1 MSAPRSRLAH
11 SLLRWL
17 RRYLPAEL
25 VSTPC
30 ALIGGVTATQW
41 TGSAAAGAIAAT
53 WGENLGFYCAMLVR
67 ELARRGGVRAL
78 PCAMRDLF
86 LEFGPAE
93 AVDLLLVRPAS
104 LYAGLSV
111 APHPAL
117 GIVMGK
123 VVADVSFYSFAIV
136 SHELQ
141 RWYARASEA
150 RPAPIRRL
158 LLPAFGALVCLSLA
172 TASFAQSLT
181 GTWHGS
187 LVCKDERTKQSGG
200 TTSDLLITQP
210 GGPGTSELRVEQD
223 GQRSYGILFPP
234 GGAVMLPPGTTS
246 GLGFLVACTSHP
258 DASYSAIFP
267 MRWKVDE
274 DGGGSLKLSGTY
286 SSYYG
291 HGSCKGSFQR
301 TSTTDPDVSA
311 SCP

>member
-1 MSAPRSRLAH
+1 
-11 SLLRWL
+11 
-17 RRYLPAEL
+17 
-25 VSTPC
+25 
-30 ALIGGVTATQW
+30 
-41 TGSAAAGAIAAT
+41 
-53 WGENLGFYCAMLVR
+53 MLVR
-67 ELARRGGVRAL
+67 ELMQRGGVRAL
-78 PCAMRDLF
+78 PIAMRDLF

-93 AVDLLLVRPAS
+93 AVDILLVRPAS

-123 VVADVSFYSFAIV
+123 VVADLSFYSSAIV
-136 SHELQ
+136 CHELQ
-141 RWYARASEA
+141 RWYARAIDA

-158 LLPAFGALVCLSLA
+158 LLPAFGALVCFSLA

-187 LVCKDERTKQSGG
+187 LVCKDERTKHTGG
-200 TTSDLLITQP
+200 TSSDLLITQP
-210 GGPGTSELRVEQD
+210 GGPGTNDLRVEQD
-223 GQRSYGILFPP
+223 GQRSYGILFPN
-234 GGAVMLPPGTTS
+234 GGAVTLPPGTTS

-291 HGSCKGSFQR
+291 HGSCKGSFTR
-301 TSTTDPDVSA
+301 TSTTDPAVSA
-311 SCP
+311 ACP